1 MTGAGAGPAEPRSG
15 ERRSRLERRGSG
27 VVDPEPRLAALLIAA
42 CLLVAACSPSPTPV
56 PSPTPSPTPAPT
68 TAADGVPTLRFAM
81 SADPSSLL
89 PPAQDADT
97 RRVHAFLYDSLYR
110 LDEALRPV
118 PVLAAEQPAVS
129 KDGKTWTIPIRGG
142 LTFSDETPLDAG
154 DVAGTLRLARSPACP
169 FGDTCRI
176 AADHLR
182 GVNVDRGNVVLTL
195 SRPWSPLLPTLLAD
209 LPILPSDG
217 LAASLERLV
226 AAAKPI
232 DRGELATAI
241 DRIEA
246 EVNAVECDGDAPPAS
261 CSPAAHVTELGAW
274 LARAGATVPR
284 PERFADEAGVI
295 DEGAYGVVLLAA
307 VDALSDVLGRPG
319 AGATP
324 RPSSDASDPATDRLA
339 RALPLLDLATAPVG
353 TGAYRLASYGAGGR
367 IVLEHRGQP
376 EPGVPGRVEAIVLR
390 DASEAATALQSGQV
404 DWLPSVAPEVV
415 PVLESDPAL
424 IVAGRPS
431 GAERAIVFNV
441 REGHPYA
448 DPSARQAFARCLDRN
463 ALAADTLAD
472 RGLPASTLV
481 APESWAAHP
490 PKPRAAD
497 PEAARA
503 LLEEAGYAAG
513 IDGIYA
519 RDDLRL
525 SSEII
530 IRPGRAELA
539 ALMDAVAEAL
549 DTCGIELRVRE
560 VPFSP
565 DVILPQLE
573 WPNAFDTYLA
583 TLPLGVD
590 PALDLG
596 WLAGSRVTTEK
607 NPGDANF
614 GGWRDK
620 ATDTLL
626 AAGEA
631 TLAEAKRKAT
641 YSELQERLADLVPAW
656 PLAHE
661 ATYAAVSTELTR
673 ADGGPIDP
681 SRPGYE
687 HGLLDWRLTTP

>member
-1 MTGAGAGPAEPRSG
+1 M
-15 ERRSRLERRGSG
+15 
-27 VVDPEPRLAALLIAA
+27 
-42 CLLVAACSPSPTPV
+42 
-56 PSPTPSPTPAPT
+56 
-68 TAADGVPTLRFAM
+68 PTLRFAI
-81 SADPSSLL
+81 SGDPSGLL
-89 PPAQDADT
+89 PPARDADT
-97 RRVHAFLYDSLYR
+97 RRIHAFLYDSLYR

-118 PVLAAEQPAVS
+118 PVLAADQPAVS
-129 KDGKTWTIPIRGG
+129 KDGRTWTIPIRDG

-169 FGDTCRI
+169 FGDACRI

-182 GVNVDRGNVVLTL
+182 GVKVDGAKVVLTL
-195 SRPWSPLLPTLLAD
+195 SRPWSPLLTTLLAD

-217 LAASLERLV
+217 LAASLQRLL

-232 DRGELATAI
+232 DRGELAKAV

-246 EVNAVECDGDAPPAS
+246 EVNAVDCDGDAPPAS
-261 CSPAAHVTELGAW
+261 CSPAAHVAELRAW

-295 DEGAYGVVLLAA
+295 DEAAYGVLLLAA
-307 VDALSDVLGRPG
+307 VDALSEVLGRPG

-324 RPSSDASDPATDRLA
+324 RPLSDASDPATDRLA

-353 TGAYRLASYGAGGR
+353 TGAYRLVSYSAGGR
-367 IVLEHRGQP
+367 LVLDRRGP
-376 EPGVPGRVEAIVLR
+376 AEPGVPERVEAIVLR
-390 DASEAATALQSGQV
+390 DAAEAATALQSGQV

-415 PVLESDPAL
+415 PVLEADPAL

-431 GAERAIVFNV
+431 GVERAIVFNV

-448 DPSARQAFARCLDRN
+448 DPIARQAFARCLDRE
-463 ALAADTLAD
+463 ALSAATLAD

-481 APESWAAHP
+481 APESWAARP
-490 PKPRAAD
+490 PKSRPGD
-497 PEAARA
+497 PEAVRA

-513 IDGIYA
+513 SDGVYE
-519 RDDLRL
+519 RDGLRL
-525 SSEII
+525 ASELI

-539 ALMDAVAEAL
+539 ALMDAVAAAL

-573 WPNAFDTYLA
+573 WPNTFDTYLA
-583 TLPLGVD
+583 TIALGVD

-620 ATDTLL
+620 TTDTLL
-626 AAGEA
+626 EAGEA
-631 TLAEAKRKAT
+631 TLAEAKRKAA
-641 YSELQERLADLVPAW
+641 YDELQARLADLVPAW

-661 ATYAAVSTELTR
+661 AAYAAVSTGLVG

-687 HGLLDWRLTTP
+687 HGLLDWRLAPP

>member
-1 MTGAGAGPAEPRSG
+1 M
-15 ERRSRLERRGSG
+15 
-27 VVDPEPRLAALLIAA
+27 AA
-42 CLLVAACSPSPTPV
+42 CLLLAACSSSPTPV
-56 PSPTPSPTPAPT
+56 ASSTPSPTPAPT
-68 TAADGVPTLRFAM
+68 TAADGVPTLRFAI
-81 SADPSSLL
+81 SGDPSGLL
-89 PPAQDADT
+89 PPARDADT

-110 LDEALRPV
+110 LDEALRPI
-118 PVLAAEQPAVS
+118 PVLAADQPAVS
-129 KDGKTWTIPIRGG
+129 KDGRTWTIPIRDG

-169 FGDTCRI
+169 FGDACRI

-182 GVNVDRGNVVLTL
+182 GVKVDGTKVVLTL
-195 SRPWSPLLPTLLAD
+195 SRPWSPLLTTLLAD

-217 LAASLERLV
+217 LAASLERLL
-226 AAAKPI
+226 ATAKPI
-232 DRGELATAI
+232 DRGELAKAV

-261 CSPAAHVTELGAW
+261 CSPADHVAELGAW

-295 DEGAYGVVLLAA
+295 DEAAYGVLLLAA
-307 VDALSDVLGRPG
+307 VDALADVLGRPG

-339 RALPLLDLATAPVG
+339 RALPLLDLAAAPVG
-353 TGAYRLASYGAGGR
+353 TGAYRFASYSAGGR
-367 IVLEHRGQP
+367 LVLERRGP
-376 EPGVPGRVEAIVLR
+376 AEPGVPGRVEAIVLR
-390 DASEAATALQSGQV
+390 DAAEAATALQSGQV

-415 PVLESDPAL
+415 PVLEADPAL

-448 DPSARQAFARCLDRN
+448 DPSARQAFAGCLDRN
-463 ALAADTLAD
+463 DLAATTLAD

-481 APESWAAHP
+481 APESWAARP
-490 PKPRAAD
+490 PKARPAD
-497 PEAARA
+497 PKEARA
-503 LLEEAGYAAG
+503 LLEAGGYVAG
-513 IDGIYA
+513 SDGVYA
-519 RDDLRL
+519 RDGLRL
-525 SSEII
+525 ASEII

-539 ALMDAVAEAL
+539 ALMDAVASAL

-565 DVILPQLE
+565 DLILPQLE
-573 WPNAFDTYLA
+573 WPNIFDTYLA
-583 TLPLGVD
+583 TVPLGVD

-620 ATDTLL
+620 ATDALL
-626 AAGEA
+626 AAGET
-631 TLAEAKRKAT
+631 TLAEAKRKAA
-641 YSELQERLADLVPAW
+641 YHELQDRLADLVPAW

-661 ATYAAVSTELTR
+661 AAYAAVSTGLAG

-687 HGLLDWRLTTP
+687 HGLLDWRLAPP